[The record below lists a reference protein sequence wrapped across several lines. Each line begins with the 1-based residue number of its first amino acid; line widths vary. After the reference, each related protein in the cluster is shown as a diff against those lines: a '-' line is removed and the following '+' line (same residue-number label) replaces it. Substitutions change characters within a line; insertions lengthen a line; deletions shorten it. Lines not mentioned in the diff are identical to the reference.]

1 MNYNYQLPF
10 TGEELVEKLK
20 KIDSLEN
27 ILNNIIEAL
36 NSLGLWDNNSSKT
49 NKTIVLNNALTLG
62 DYTLNQYN
70 EDGTETMIDF
80 STKEEE

>member
-1 MNYNYQLPF
+1 M
-10 TGEELVEKLK
+10 VEKLK

-62 DYTLNQYN
+62 DYTLN
-70 EDGTETMIDF
+70 
-80 STKEEE
+80 